1 MTIVAQAHD
10 SLPPRD
16 YYWLKEAVA
25 DWLHRDGLIERI
37 PDFIML
43 AEREINR
50 RLTVTPKEIE
60 TQLLT
65 VIGSRH
71 VALPANYGSPV
82 GLWLDNVA
90 PRRTLTKV
98 TAPQLP
104 VDDATQRAPC
114 YWAIDGKTIAFDAPA
129 NEVYPLAFRYLQ
141 SLYLSEESPTNDL
154 FERAPDLYLYGALA
168 QSAPYTMSDERLGM
182 WKNEFAS
189 LLRSVAAES
198 ARDKAVPLQTE
209 IAAALCGSRARGG
222 WGY

>member
-25 DWLHRDGLIERI
+25 EWLHRDDLAPRI

-50 RLTVTPKEIE
+50 RLVVTPREIE
-60 TQLLT
+60 VPLLT
-65 VIGSRH
+65 AIGARH
-71 VALPANYGSPV
+71 VQLPADYGSAV
-82 GLWLDNVA
+82 GLWLDNFA
-90 PRRTLTKV
+90 PRRMLTMV
-98 TAPQLP
+98 TAQQLP
-104 VDDATQRAPC
+104 VDESTQRGPC
-114 YWAIDGKTIAFDAPA
+114 YWAIDGKTIAFDAPT
-129 NEVYPLAFRYLQ
+129 NQVYPLVLRYLQ
-141 SLYLSEESPTNDL
+141 SRYLSEEAPTNDL

-209 IAAALCGSRARGG
+209 IAAALCGSSARRG